1 MVGMNLHFCLNEES
15 AGTNNKNRDSSVK
28 TAVLISL
35 LEMKQHY
42 FYRCLLTIGLVLAC
56 LSGFAQK
63 RTISGYV
70 MDAASKETLI
80 GATVYDKNSGK
91 GCATNTYGF
100 YTLTLNQGQVD
111 LQISYVGYAQQ
122 NKTLELKENL
132 SLNFMLETNT
142 TLDEVVVEGTRA
154 TVSARSPQM
163 SVVEL
168 PVQQIKSIPTLF
180 GETDVLKALQ
190 LLPGVQNGSEGSA
203 GMYVRGGGPD
213 ENLLLLDGVPV
224 YNVNHM
230 LGLFSVF
237 NPDALKNV
245 TLYKSSFP
253 AHFGGRLSSVVDV
266 RMKEGDM
273 QQYHGNV
280 SLGLISSKI
289 SLEGPIVKD
298 KLSFILSYR
307 RTYGDLL
314 IKPALWIAQWTN
326 PNIGRFN
333 VGYHFYDFNGKL
345 NWKISDKDRLYLSFY
360 SGDDVIKFGVK
371 YKDYEVDDIQY
382 TSYMGLNWKW
392 GNKVAVLRWN
402 HVLSQK
408 LFMDASVNYTQ
419 YRHKLGMDIEQ
430 EYIYP
435 GDMAAKNAFNMSYNS
450 GINDWTAKVDFDYT
464 PLPNHEIRFGGNYT
478 YHQFRPEVQSMKI
491 VAGNMMDI
499 DTVMGSSNVYAH
511 ETALYA
517 EDNMTFGDIFRINA
531 GLHYSTFTV
540 EGKTYQS
547 LQPRLSTSIMLAS
560 NFSLKAGYAYM
571 TQYVHLLSNS
581 SLSLPTDLWVPVTK
595 NILPMNAHQ
604 WSMGVFWELPR
615 LFDVS
620 VEGYYKTMDNLL
632 EYKDGASF
640 FGSSENWESKVC
652 MGRGWAYG
660 VEVLVQRS
668 FGKTTGWIG
677 YTWAHSNRLFD
688 REGQM
693 INNGNVF
700 PAKYDRRHDLSITV
714 QHKFNEKFDLS
725 GTWVFSSGNCGTLGT
740 QVYEGL
746 PDDWGSTSIQAFERN
761 NYRMGNYH
769 RLDLGFNYHHK
780 LFKRGEGTLNFSVYN
795 VYNHNNPFIVYTDY
809 TWDEATQQEK
819 QKLMQVSIFPI
830 IPSLSYSYK
839 F

>member
-1 MVGMNLHFCLNEES
+1 
-15 AGTNNKNRDSSVK
+15 
-28 TAVLISL
+28 
-35 LEMKQHY
+35 MKHHY
-42 FYRCLLTIGLVLAC
+42 FCRWLVVIGLVLAC
-56 LSGFAQK
+56 LPTFAQK

-80 GATVYDKNSGK
+80 GATIFDKNSGK
-91 GCATNTYGF
+91 GCATNSYGF

-111 LQISYVGYAQQ
+111 LQVSYVGYTQQ
-122 NKTLELKENL
+122 SRALDLKENL

-154 TVSARSPQM
+154 TVSARNPQM

-180 GETDVLKALQ
+180 GEADVLKAIQ

-230 LGLFSVF
+230 LGFFSVF

-245 TLYKSSFP
+245 TLYKGSFP
-253 AHFGGRLSSVVDV
+253 AHFGGRLSSVVDI

-273 QQYHGNV
+273 QKYHGNA
-280 SLGLISSKI
+280 SIGLISSKFNF
-289 SLEGPIVKD
+289 EGPIVKD
-298 KLSFILSYR
+298 KLSFNLSYR

-314 IKPALWIAQWTN
+314 IKPALWIASWST
-326 PNIGRFN
+326 PEISKLS
-333 VGYHFYDFNGKL
+333 VGYYFYDFNAKL

-360 SGDDVIKFGVK
+360 TGDDAIYFGVK
-371 YKDYEVDDIQY
+371 NKDFMSDSTQY
-382 TSYMGLNWKW
+382 THRIKLNWKW
-392 GNKVAVLRWN
+392 GNKVAALRWN
-402 HVLSQK
+402 HVVSQK

-419 YRHKLGMDIEQ
+419 YRHNLGMNLTEEDT
-430 EYIYP
+430 YLP
-435 GDMAAKNAFNMSYNS
+435 TNTVSKNVFDMVYKS
-450 GINDWTAKVDFDYT
+450 GINDLTAKVDFDYS

-478 YHQFRPEVQSMKI
+478 YHIFRPEVQSIQMSESQQSL
-491 VAGNMMDI
+491 V
-499 DTVMGSSNVYAH
+499 DTVTGSPNVYAH

-517 EDNMTFGDIFRINA
+517 EDNMTLGDIFRMNL
-531 GLHYSTFTV
+531 GVHYSTFTV

-547 LQPRLSTSIMLAS
+547 VQPRVSTSLMLAS
-560 NFSLKAGYAYM
+560 NLSLKAGYAYM

-581 SLSLPTDLWVPVTK
+581 SLSLPTDLWVPVTAK
-595 NILPMNAHQ
+595 IVPMNAHQ
-604 WSMGVFWELPR
+604 WSVGAFYELPR
-615 LFDVS
+615 LFDIS

-640 FGSSENWESKVC
+640 FGSSERWDEKVC
-652 MGRGWAYG
+652 MGKGWAYG
-660 VEVLVQRS
+660 VELLVQRS

-677 YTWAHSNRLFD
+677 YTWAHAKRQFD
-688 REGQM
+688 REGQI
-693 INNGNVF
+693 INNGKVF
-700 PAKYDRRHDLSITV
+700 PAKYDRRHDISVTV
-714 QHKFNEKFDLS
+714 QHKFSDSFDLS

-746 PDDWGSTSIQAFERN
+746 PNDWGEFQHINALERN
-761 NYRMGNYH
+761 NFRMGNYH
-769 RLDLGFNYHHK
+769 RLDLGANLHFPLNPG
-780 LFKRGEGTLNFSVYN
+780 LLTLNFSVYN
-795 VYNHNNPFIVYTDY
+795 VYNHNNPFLVYTDY
-809 TWDEATQQEK
+809 VYDESTQQAEK
-819 QKLMQVSIFPI
+819 KLMQVSIFPI
-830 IPSLSYSYK
+830 IPSFSLSYK

>member
-1 MVGMNLHFCLNEES
+1 
-15 AGTNNKNRDSSVK
+15 
-28 TAVLISL
+28 
-35 LEMKQHY
+35 MKHHY
-42 FYRCLLTIGLVLAC
+42 YCRWLVVIGLVLAC
-56 LSGFAQK
+56 MPTFAQK

-80 GATVYDKNSGK
+80 GATIFDKNSGK
-91 GCATNTYGF
+91 GCATNSYGF

-111 LQISYVGYAQQ
+111 LQVSYVGYTQQ
-122 NKTLELKENL
+122 SRALDLKENL

-154 TVSARSPQM
+154 TVSARNPQM

-180 GETDVLKALQ
+180 GEADVLKAIQ

-230 LGLFSVF
+230 LGFFSVF

-245 TLYKSSFP
+245 TLYKGSFP
-253 AHFGGRLSSVVDV
+253 AHFGGRLSSVVDI

-273 QQYHGNV
+273 QKYHGNA
-280 SLGLISSKI
+280 SIGLISSKFNF
-289 SLEGPIVKD
+289 EGPIVKD
-298 KLSFILSYR
+298 KLSFNLSYR

-314 IKPALWIAQWTN
+314 IKPALWIASWST
-326 PNIGRFN
+326 PEISKLS
-333 VGYHFYDFNGKL
+333 VGYYFYDFNAKL

-360 SGDDVIKFGVK
+360 TGDDAIYFGVK
-371 YKDYEVDDIQY
+371 NKDFMSDSTQY
-382 TSYMGLNWKW
+382 THRIKLNWKW
-392 GNKVAVLRWN
+392 GNKVAALRWN
-402 HVLSQK
+402 HVLSQQ

-419 YRHKLGMDIEQ
+419 YRHNLGMNLTEEDT
-430 EYIYP
+430 YLP
-435 GDMAAKNAFNMSYNS
+435 TNTVSKNVFDMVYKS
-450 GINDWTAKVDFDYT
+450 GINDLTAKVDFDYT

-478 YHQFRPEVQSMKI
+478 YHIFRPEVQSIQMSESQQSL
-491 VAGNMMDI
+491 V
-499 DTVMGSSNVYAH
+499 DTVTGSPNVYAH

-517 EDNMTFGDIFRINA
+517 EDNMTFGDIFRMNL
-531 GLHYSTFTV
+531 GVHYSTFTV

-547 LQPRLSTSIMLAS
+547 VQPRVSTSLMLAS
-560 NFSLKAGYAYM
+560 NLSLKAGYAYM

-581 SLSLPTDLWVPVTK
+581 SLSLPTDLWVPVTAK
-595 NILPMNAHQ
+595 IVPMNAHQ
-604 WSMGVFWELPR
+604 WSVGAFYELPR
-615 LFDVS
+615 LFDIS

-640 FGSSENWESKVC
+640 FGSSERWDEKVC
-652 MGRGWAYG
+652 MGKGWAYG
-660 VEVLVQRS
+660 VEFLVQRS

-677 YTWAHSNRLFD
+677 YTWAHSKRQFD
-688 REGQM
+688 REGQI
-693 INNGNVF
+693 INNGKVF
-700 PAKYDRRHDLSITV
+700 PAKYDRRHDISVTV
-714 QHKFNEKFDLS
+714 QHKFSDSFDLS

-746 PDDWGSTSIQAFERN
+746 PNDWGEFQHINALERN
-761 NYRMGNYH
+761 NFRMGNYH
-769 RLDLGFNYHHK
+769 RLDLGANFHIPFEY
-780 LFKRGEGTLNFSVYN
+780 GTSTINVSVYN
-795 VYNHNNPFIVYTDY
+795 IYNHNNPFLVYTDY
-809 TWDEATQQEK
+809 VYDESTQQAEK
-819 QKLMQVSIFPI
+819 KLMQVSIFPI
-830 IPSLSYSYK
+830 IPSFSLSYK

>member
-1 MVGMNLHFCLNEES
+1 
-15 AGTNNKNRDSSVK
+15 
-28 TAVLISL
+28 
-35 LEMKQHY
+35 MKQHSLS
-42 FYRCLLTIGLVLAC
+42 RWLIAIGFLLAC
-56 LSGFAQK
+56 MPTFAQK

-80 GATVYDKNSGK
+80 GATIFDKNSGK
-91 GCATNTYGF
+91 GCATNSYGF

-111 LQISYVGYAQQ
+111 LQVSYVGYTQQ
-122 NKTLELKENL
+122 SRALDLKENL

-154 TVSARSPQM
+154 TVSARNPQM

-180 GETDVLKALQ
+180 GEADVLKAIQ

-230 LGLFSVF
+230 LGFFSVF

-245 TLYKSSFP
+245 TLYKGSFP
-253 AHFGGRLSSVVDV
+253 AHFGGRLSSVVDI

-273 QQYHGNV
+273 QKYHGIA
-280 SLGLISSKI
+280 SIGLISSKFNF
-289 SLEGPIVKD
+289 EGPIVKD
-298 KLSFILSYR
+298 KLSFNLSYR

-314 IKPALWIAQWTN
+314 IKPALWIASWST
-326 PNIGRFN
+326 PEISKLS
-333 VGYHFYDFNGKL
+333 VGYYFYDFNAKL

-360 SGDDVIKFGVK
+360 TGDDAIYFGVK
-371 YKDYEVDDIQY
+371 NKDFMSDSTQY
-382 TSYMGLNWKW
+382 THRIKLNWKW
-392 GNKVAVLRWN
+392 GNKVAALRWN
-402 HVLSQK
+402 HVVSQK

-419 YRHKLGMDIEQ
+419 YRHNLGMNLTEEDT
-430 EYIYP
+430 YLP
-435 GDMAAKNAFNMSYNS
+435 TNTVSKNVFDMVYKS
-450 GINDWTAKVDFDYT
+450 GINDLTAKVDFDYT

-478 YHQFRPEVQSMKI
+478 YHIFRPEVQSIQMSESQQSL
-491 VAGNMMDI
+491 V
-499 DTVMGSSNVYAH
+499 DTVTGSPNVYAH

-517 EDNMTFGDIFRINA
+517 EDNMTFGDIFRMNL
-531 GLHYSTFTV
+531 GVHYSTFTV

-547 LQPRLSTSIMLAS
+547 VQPRVSTSLMLAS
-560 NFSLKAGYAYM
+560 NLSLKAGYAYM

-581 SLSLPTDLWVPVTK
+581 SLSLPTDLWVPVTAK
-595 NILPMNAHQ
+595 IVPMNAHQ
-604 WSMGVFWELPR
+604 WSVGAFYELPR
-615 LFDVS
+615 LFDIS

-640 FGSSENWESKVC
+640 FGSSERWDEKVC
-652 MGRGWAYG
+652 MGKGWAYG
-660 VEVLVQRS
+660 VELLVQRS

-677 YTWAHSNRLFD
+677 YTWAHSKRQFD
-688 REGQM
+688 REGQI
-693 INNGNVF
+693 INNGKVF
-700 PAKYDRRHDLSITV
+700 PAKYDRRHDISVTV
-714 QHKFNEKFDLS
+714 QHKFSDSFDLS

-746 PDDWGSTSIQAFERN
+746 PNDWGEFQHINALERN
-761 NYRMGNYH
+761 NFRMGNYH
-769 RLDLGFNYHHK
+769 RLDLGANMHFPLNPG
-780 LFKRGEGTLNFSVYN
+780 LLTLNFSVYN
-795 VYNHNNPFIVYTDY
+795 VYNHNNPFLVYTDY
-809 TWDEATQQEK
+809 VYDESTQQAEK
-819 QKLMQVSIFPI
+819 KLMQVSIFPI
-830 IPSLSYSYK
+830 IPSFSLSYK